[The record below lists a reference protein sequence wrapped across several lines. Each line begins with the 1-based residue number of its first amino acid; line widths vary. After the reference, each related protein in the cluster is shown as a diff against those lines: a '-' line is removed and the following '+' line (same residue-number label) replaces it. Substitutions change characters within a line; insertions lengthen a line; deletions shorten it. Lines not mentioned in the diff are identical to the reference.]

1 MTDAA
6 TIYRQLLDCTQQ
18 FEALLEEELALLT
31 NMQAP
36 ELLSELAE
44 KKMDCV
50 QNLDFLDR
58 QRPQH
63 NDSEPLN
70 PDWQASLNVLA
81 RCQAL
86 NEKIG
91 AHLQR
96 QTDYNK
102 RALEILG
109 LAEPQVRTYAP
120 DGLSAE
126 YGGGRSIGKA

>member
-1 MTDAA
+1 MTASA
-6 TIYRQLLDCTQQ
+6 SLYQQLLTCTQQ

-31 NMQAP
+31 SDREP
-36 ELLSELAE
+36 DLLSELAE

-50 QNLDFLDR
+50 QNLDYLDR
-58 QRPQH
+58 QRPAQDD
-63 NDSEPLN
+63 NSPIDSN
-70 PDWQASLNVLA
+70 WQTCLGVLA
-81 RCQAL
+81 RCKVL

-96 QTDYNK
+96 QTEYNA

-120 DGLSAE
+120 DGLAAE